1 MAKSTI
7 KTTAKI
13 ADTVRPT
20 IAGAK
25 ERPGWHFLR
34 TVAGRITTPLLP
46 DDYLKLA
53 NPLWSARELRGRI
66 LEVRRETVD
75 SATLVIKP
83 GWGFSFDYQAGQY
96 IGIGLLVDGRW
107 RWRSYS
113 LTSVPGKRTAP
124 GRGARTIT
132 ITVKAMP
139 EGFLSTHLVGG
150 VEAGTIVRLAAPQGN
165 FGLPDPAPAKVLFLT
180 AGSGITPVM
189 SMLRTLVRRG
199 QLGDV
204 THVHSAPTEDEVLFR
219 AELAKLADQHEGYR
233 LLLRATRTEGR
244 LDLARLDEAAPDW
257 RERQTWAC
265 GPEAM
270 LEAAERTWKAAG
282 IPEQLHLER
291 FAAVRTAV
299 HGSGGTVE
307 FARAGKAVTVDA
319 ATSLMDAGEAAG
331 VQMPF
336 GCRMGICQSCVVGL
350 LDGHVRDLRTGVEH
364 EPGSPVPHGPER
376 GIDSLLVAAARQVA
390 HGAGQ
395 EGHALIVVSS
405 HRVAGLHPGQLHADG
420 FRAALGFHTTLGKL
434 EAGTVIGHGHGARG
448 HGAVRHHHGECA
460 VLGHRCDTRAGL
472 VIAEHDGGG
481 RQHLHHR
488 LVAARHV
495 IGKGRTGK
503 HEHSCKGSKNHRLHE
518 ALHLVWGKSSDPQA
532 AGAGPPCRPAS

>member
-7 KTTAKI
+7 KTAARV

-20 IAGAK
+20 VAGAK
-25 ERPGWHFLR
+25 ERPGWHLLR

-53 NPLWSARELRGRI
+53 NPLWSARELRGRV

-113 LTSVPGKRTAP
+113 LTSVPVDRQSGS
-124 GRGARTIT
+124 RGARTIT

-150 VEAGTIVRLAAPQGN
+150 VEPGTIVRLAAPQGN
-165 FGLPDPAPAKVLFLT
+165 FVLPDPAPAKVLFLT

-204 THVHSAPTEDEVLFR
+204 THLHSAPTAADVLFAGEL
-219 AELAKLADQHEGYR
+219 AELADAHEDYR
-233 LLLRATRTEGR
+233 LTVRATRTEGR
-244 LDLARLDEAAPDW
+244 VDLARLDGIVPDW
-257 RERQTWAC
+257 QERQTWAC

-270 LEAAERTWKAAG
+270 LEGADRTWKAAG
-282 IPEQLHLER
+282 ISERLHLER
-291 FAAVRTAV
+291 FAAVRTSA

-307 FARAGKAVTVDA
+307 FARAGKTATVDG

-331 VQMPF
+331 IQMPF

-364 EPGSPVPHGPER
+364 EPGSRVQTCV
-376 GIDSLLVAAARQVA
+376 SAAS
-390 HGAGQ
+390 G
-395 EGHALIVVSS
+395 
-405 HRVAGLHPGQLHADG
+405 DC
-420 FRAALGFHTTLGKL
+420 TLD
-434 EAGTVIGHGHGARG
+434 V
-448 HGAVRHHHGECA
+448 
-460 VLGHRCDTRAGL
+460 
-472 VIAEHDGGG
+472 
-481 RQHLHHR
+481 
-488 LVAARHV
+488 
-495 IGKGRTGK
+495 
-503 HEHSCKGSKNHRLHE
+503 
-518 ALHLVWGKSSDPQA
+518 
-532 AGAGPPCRPAS
+532 